1 MQGAEHAPRIRRLA
15 VCLMLLLSFAVPA
28 RSDRRQ
34 LEDALK
40 PVFQNKVVF
49 LRGFYSNAK
58 LRFDRNGD
66 LVSNAATGF
75 WTVNSTIL
83 ISDLRIDRHNLLTL
97 KAKRVINVFDDATG
111 KFVNLTSDKSV
122 QIEIELDP
130 AWQDAAPV
138 LALLGK
144 VIPSSFGELSATVPA
159 YWQCWLSGHP
169 TRDKENG
176 NWQCSLPNV
185 EPHKAGEAE
194 AAKTE
199 ACVSRA
205 LKVGG
210 SVKPPRVL
218 SKADPT
224 FTDAARFLHLQGITV
239 LRIIVDEHGEPRVT
253 EIVRPLGA
261 GLDDQAVECV
271 RHWRFAPAT
280 RDGEPVPV
288 EVNVEV
294 SYHLYK

>member
-1 MQGAEHAPRIRRLA
+1 
-15 VCLMLLLSFAVPA
+15 MLLLLFAVPA
-28 RSDRRQ
+28 RPDRRR
-34 LEDALK
+34 LEDALR

-49 LRGFYSNAK
+49 LHGFYSDSS

-66 LVSNAATGF
+66 LVGNSATGV

-83 ISDLRIDRHNLLTL
+83 ITDLRINRHNLLML
-97 KAKRVINVFDDATG
+97 KGKRVINVFDDDTG
-111 KFVNLTSDKSV
+111 KFVNLTSGTSV
-122 QIEIELDP
+122 QVELELDP

-144 VIPSSFGELSATVPA
+144 VIPSSFGPLSSSVPA
-159 YWQCWLSGHP
+159 YWQCWLSGRT
-169 TRDKENG
+169 TRDKKSG
-176 NWQCSLPNV
+176 NWQCSLPNA
-185 EPHKAGEAE
+185 EPYKAGEAE
-194 AAKTE
+194 AARTE
-199 ACVSRA
+199 ADACKA

-210 SVKPPRVL
+210 SVKPPKVL

-224 FTDAARFLHLQGITV
+224 FTDAARFLHLQGRTV
-239 LRIIVDEHGEPRVT
+239 LKIIVDEHGEPRVT
-253 EIVRPLGA
+253 GIVRPLGA

-288 EVNVEV
+288 EVDVEV
-294 SYHLYK
+294 SYRLYK